1 MVYKVSVPKIAS
13 IIIVLMLT
21 MLSANVLMAANSSV
35 VPVLREITAKCP
47 SPCCLDIAFAL
58 DVSGSMGETVDT
70 LTKLDYLKEAMY
82 IFINRTCP
90 DEGFAIGIVIF
101 NTTAMN
107 ITTDAQG
114 LGALWLV
121 DSDVAKKDLNDSI
134 TPLVADGLTNMG
146 GGISNA
152 TAMILHGIYNKTG
165 DKLLPNRAEC
175 RDIIILVT
183 DGLPTEPG
191 PDPEGYAA
199 DKADEARA
207 HGIMIVGVY
216 VGDPSGGGDEFL
228 ESISDYFINVSI
240 EDLPEEFD
248 KLFDQI
254 CYITPP
260 KPAVGGVL
268 EESPVTDQLKAQL
281 VPVILVAAITAS
293 LVIFLRRKEK

>member
-1 MVYKVSVPKIAS
+1 MVYEVSVSKIAS
-13 IIIVLMLT
+13 IIVVLMLT
-21 MLSANVLMAANSSV
+21 MLSANVLMAANSSI
-35 VPVLREITAKCP
+35 VPVLKEITAKCP
-47 SPCCLDIAFAL
+47 SPCCLDIAFVL
-58 DVSGSMGETVDT
+58 DVSGSMSG
-70 LTKLDYLKEAMY
+70 TKLDYLKEAMH
-82 IFINRTCP
+82 IFINKTCP
-90 DEGFAIGIVIF
+90 DEGFAIGIVTF
-101 NTTAMN
+101 STEAYNNTL
-107 ITTDAQG
+107 DEQG
-114 LGALWLV
+114 YGALWLV
-121 DSDVAKKDLNDSI
+121 DSDTVKKELNDTIDS
-134 TPLVADGLTNMG
+134 LTALYETNIG
-146 GGISNA
+146 AGIGNG

-165 DKLLPNRAEC
+165 DKLLPNRAGC

-183 DGLPTEPG
+183 DGIPTEPG

-199 DKADEARA
+199 HKADEARA

-240 EDLPEEFD
+240 EDLPGEFD

-268 EESPVTDQLKAQL
+268 EESLVTDQLKAQL
-281 VPVILVAAITAS
+281 VPVILVAAVTAS